1 MSATQPF
8 APTAAA
14 WRHTAVTAAVE
25 ADVLAALRE
34 VDDPELGVDVVALG
48 LVRAIDIDG
57 DRVAVVLAMT
67 TPTCPL
73 AGLIAETAAVAV
85 GKRLGPGFAVRVT
98 VDRSVRWSP
107 DDAEPEVRARF
118 ARRPSRLLGALRH
131 GLDRLTGRS

>member
-1 MSATQPF
+1 MPATQPL
-8 APTAAA
+8 ALAAA
-14 WRHTAVTAAVE
+14 SRHTSAAVE

-48 LVRAIDIDG
+48 LVRAIDVDD

-85 GKRLGPGFAVRVT
+85 GERLGPAFAVRVT

-107 DDAEPEVRARF
+107 DDAEPDVRARF
-118 ARRPSRLLGALRH
+118 ARRPSRLLGALWH

>member
-1 MSATQPF
+1 MPS
-8 APTAAA
+8 TAHEPPSHRPRTPAA
-14 WRHTAVTAAVE
+14 AAVE
-25 ADVLAALRE
+25 AAVLDALRD

-48 LVRAIDIDG
+48 LVRSIDLHG

-85 GKRLGPGFAVRVT
+85 GERLGPGYAVRVT
-98 VDRSVRWSP
+98 VDRSARWSP

-118 ARRPSRLLGALRH
+118 ARRPSRLLEAVRAGF
-131 GLDRLTGRS
+131 DRLTGRT